1 MASSLLFR
9 IKSIFDSTGFREAE
23 GGFKSVLGVVGKLG
37 IAAGKV
43 AFSFRF
49 LGAVLGIE
57 VVKGLFN
64 VGKGILTAV
73 PAAARAESS
82 FVRLRTQLELLGQGT
97 SFNLKQLTKFAQES
111 SKALGFSASQTEEAV
126 AIALRRTGDVN
137 KAIKQVSVAQNIAAA
152 TGRDLITVT
161 QLLNVAQAGNTR
173 IIRQIT
179 NLRQADIEAAVKQGK
194 LLDILA
200 DKFGGSAAKQAG
212 TLAGKLQILQGN
224 LGELKEEFGAFG
236 LPFAKFIADLKI
248 LGSRIALDLLRGFK
262 ESTNVVAAFREG
274 LSSPTFLDRY
284 ILAVR
289 NTGSA
294 TLGLGIALRSAAKD
308 SEDFQK
314 KVSELTKPTFFDFDK
329 EFEINTKR
337 LGKSFEERRKLFEDQ
352 ARAEALIAI
361 IQKQGAESLTKEQ
374 LDFVQ
379 QFQFGTAA
387 ITKATRDLTEKQKTA
402 QDERARSQARI
413 AAGLSPRVPGG
424 IAAQA
429 NDLIKIVQTAQQA
442 GLGFKQVADE
452 IQRITGA
459 SPQQAQLLVN
469 TFTQA
474 NRAISLFNSS
484 LATTKSNLETL
495 AKSSVT
501 GLGGSVAKEL
511 ENTAKAIIKP
521 AFNIKIGFDIPPE
534 TVKAAVAEA
543 IRSSL
548 PGLIASLISNSRNAA
563 REEVRKG
570 SAV

>member
-9 IKSIFDSTGFREAE
+9 IKSIFDNTGFREAE

-37 IAAGKV
+37 LAAAKM

-49 LGAVLGIE
+49 LGAVLGVE

-82 FVRLRTQLELLGQGT
+82 FVRLRTQLELLGLG
-97 SFNLKQLTKFAQES
+97 SASNIKQLTKFAQES
-111 SKALGFSASQTEEAV
+111 SKALGFASSQTEEAV

-161 QLLNVAQAGNTR
+161 QLLNIAQAGNTR
-173 IIRQIT
+173 VIRQIT
-179 NLRQADIEAAVKQGK
+179 NLRQADIEAAIKQGK

-200 DKFGGSAAKQAG
+200 DKFGGAAAKQAG
-212 TLAGKLQILQGN
+212 TLAGKLEILRGN
-224 LGELKEEFGAFG
+224 LGELKEEVGAFG
-236 LPFAKFIADLKI
+236 LPFSKFIADLEI

-284 ILAVR
+284 IQAVVK
-289 NTGSA
+289 TGSA
-294 TLGLGIALRSAAKD
+294 TLGLGVALRVAAKD
-308 SEDFQK
+308 SEDFNK

-329 EFEINTKR
+329 QFEINTKR
-337 LGKSFEERRKLFEDQ
+337 IGKSFEERRKLFADQ

-361 IQKQGAESLTKEQ
+361 VQKQGAEVLTKEQ
-374 LDFVQ
+374 ADFLQ

-387 ITKATRDLTEKQKTA
+387 ITKATRDLTEKQKAA
-402 QDERARSQARI
+402 QEERARSQARI
-413 AAGLSPRVPGG
+413 AAGLSPKVPGG
-424 IAAQA
+424 LASQAQ
-429 NDLIKIVQTAQQA
+429 DLLKVVQASQQA
-442 GLGFKQVADE
+442 GLSFKQTADE
-452 IQRITGA
+452 VQRITNA
-459 SPQQAQLLVN
+459 SPKNAQLLTSAFLEASKVIGLVN
-469 TFTQA
+469 T
-474 NRAISLFNSS
+474 NISAAKTNFD
-484 LATTKSNLETL
+484 AF
-495 AKSSVT
+495 AKSSFL
-501 GLGGSVAKEL
+501 GLGSISKEL

-521 AFNIKIGFDIPPE
+521 AFNIKIGFDVPPE
-534 TVKAAVAEA
+534 AVKAAVSEA

-548 PGLIASLISNSRNAA
+548 PGLVSSLINSSKNAA

-570 SAV
+570 SAI